1 MRPVGDEI
9 EELLR
14 RVGLGDDRALQR
26 LLDLHRDRLRGLVAV
41 RMDRRLAPRID
52 PSDIVQEAL
61 ADASRKLP
69 GYLRDRPLPFYPWLR
84 RLALERVIQAHRRH
98 LRSPVRSVGREEP
111 EELPL
116 PDESAWRLVDRLA
129 ASDTSPSQA
138 LIEDERRR
146 QLLDALGQ
154 LASIDRE
161 VLTMRYLEE
170 LSFGEIA
177 EALGLGL
184 GAVKMRHLRALR
196 RLQDRLSEGDGSR
209 GP

>member
-1 MRPVGDEI
+1 MRPVGDET

-26 LLDLHRDRLRGLVAV
+26 LLYLHRDRLRGLVAV

-98 LRSPVRSVGREEP
+98 LRSPVR
-111 EELPL
+111 
-116 PDESAWRLVDRLA
+116 A
-129 ASDTSPSQA
+129 
-138 LIEDERRR
+138 
-146 QLLDALGQ
+146 
-154 LASIDRE
+154 
-161 VLTMRYLEE
+161 
-170 LSFGEIA
+170 
-177 EALGLGL
+177 
-184 GAVKMRHLRALR
+184 
-196 RLQDRLSEGDGSR
+196 
-209 GP
+209 